1 MQTIHGYDRLGPE
14 QRGAVIALGNF
25 DGVHLGHRAVLDI
38 ARRLAGDSDAKLGV
52 ALFEPHPRR
61 YFAPDAR
68 TFRLMSPARRDATL
82 AGLGVAQL
90 HVLEFD
96 AAMAKM
102 SPEMFVQTVLA
113 DGLGIVGIATGTD
126 FRFGAGRAG
135 STVELAQLC
144 AERGIRSDF
153 AELTGNGSDK
163 VSSTR
168 IRKAILD
175 GNMQAAAEL
184 LGARW
189 TVDGIVAQG
198 NQRGRTIGFPTA
210 NIDMGDYV
218 RPAYGVYAVLVGIDG
233 EPARRAAVANIG
245 TRPTVDGVTE
255 VLEVHLLDFDGDLY
269 GRELAIEFHDHLRAE
284 HRFDGLD
291 ALKAQI
297 ALDAT
302 RARDVLMRVA
312 GPA

>member
-1 MQTIHGYDRLGPE
+1 MQVFHGYDRSEAGP
-14 QRGAVIALGNF
+14 RGAVIALGNF
-25 DGVHLGHRAVLDI
+25 DGVHIGHRAVLDV
-38 ARRLAGDSDAKLGV
+38 ARGLATEIRAGLGV

-68 TFRLMSPARRDATL
+68 SFRLMSQARRDATL
-82 AGLGVAQL
+82 EALGVVQL

-96 AAMAKM
+96 RAMAQM
-102 SPEMFVQTVLA
+102 TPEVFVQTVLA
-113 DGLGIVGIATGTD
+113 DGLGIAGIVTGSD

-135 STVELAQLC
+135 SVVELAQLC
-144 AERGIRSDF
+144 AALGIRSAF
-153 AELTGNGSDK
+153 AELEGNGSDK

-168 IRKAILD
+168 IRQAIHD
-175 GNMQAAAEL
+175 GNMLAAAEL

-189 TVDGIVAQG
+189 TVDGLVVQG

-218 RPAYGVYAVLVGIDG
+218 RPAYGVYAVQVGIDG
-233 EPARRAAVANIG
+233 EPAKRPAVANIG
-245 TRPTVDGVTE
+245 KRPTVDGVTE

-269 GRELAIEFHDHLRAE
+269 GRELAVEFHDHLRSE
-284 HRFDGLD
+284 RRFDGLD

-297 ALDAT
+297 ALDAGL
-302 RARDVLMRVA
+302 AREVLTRVA

>member
-1 MQTIHGYDRLGPE
+1 MQTLHGYDRIDAGH
-14 QRGAVIALGNF
+14 RGAVVALGNF
-25 DGVHLGHRAVLDI
+25 DGVHLGHRAVLDV
-38 ARRLAGDSDAKLGV
+38 ARNLAGAAGAKLGV

-61 YFAPDAR
+61 YFAPEAR
-68 TFRLMSPARRDATL
+68 AFRLMSPARRDALL
-82 AGLGVAQL
+82 ASLGVDQL

-96 AAMAKM
+96 AVMAQM
-102 SPEMFVQTVLA
+102 TPEGFVQTVLA
-113 DGLGIVGIATGTD
+113 DGLGINGIVTGAD
-126 FRFGAGRAG
+126 FRFGAGRTG

-144 AERGIRSDF
+144 DARGIQSAF
-153 AELTGNGSDK
+153 AELEGNGSDK

-168 IRKAILD
+168 IRQAIHD

-184 LGARW
+184 LGVRW
-189 TVDGIVAQG
+189 TVDGIVVQG

-210 NIDMGDYV
+210 NIDLGDYV
-218 RPAYGVYAVLVGIDG
+218 RPAYGVYAVRVGIDG
-233 EPARRAAVANIG
+233 QPADRPAVANIG

-255 VLEVHLLDFDGDLY
+255 LLEVHLLDFDGDLY
-269 GRELAIEFHDHLRAE
+269 GRELAVEFHDHLRAE
-284 HRFDGLD
+284 RRFDGLD

-302 RARDVLMRVA
+302 RARDVLTRVA

>member
-1 MQTIHGYDRLGPE
+1 MQTFHGYQRLEPE
-14 QRGAVIALGNF
+14 HRGAVIALGNF

-38 ARRLAGDSDAKLGV
+38 ARRLASDGDAKLGV

-68 TFRLMSPARRDATL
+68 AFRLMSPARRDATL
-82 AGLGVAQL
+82 DALGIAQL

-96 AAMAKM
+96 EAMAKM
-102 SPEMFVQTVLA
+102 SPEGFVQTVLD
-113 DGLGIVGIATGTD
+113 DGLGIGGIVTGSD

-144 AERGIRSDF
+144 TARGIRSEF

-168 IRKAILD
+168 IRKAIHD

-184 LGARW
+184 LGTRW
-189 TVDGIVAQG
+189 TVDGCVAQG

-233 EPARRAAVANIG
+233 EPASRAAVANIG
-245 TRPTVDGVTE
+245 KRPTVDGVTE
-255 VLEVHLLDFDGDLY
+255 VLEVHLLDFEGDLY

-297 ALDAT
+297 ALDAA
-302 RARDVLMRVA
+302 RARDVLTRVA

>member
-1 MQTIHGYDRLGPE
+1 MQVFHGYDRAKAGP
-14 QRGAVIALGNF
+14 RGAVIALGNF
-25 DGVHLGHRAVLDI
+25 DGVHIGHRAVLDV
-38 ARRLAGDSDAKLGV
+38 ARGLATGTGAALGV
-52 ALFEPHPRR
+52 ALFDPHPRR
-61 YFAPDAR
+61 YFAPEAR
-68 TFRLMSPARRDATL
+68 SFRLMSPARRDSTL
-82 AGLGVAQL
+82 EALGVVQL

-96 AAMAKM
+96 RAMAQM
-102 SPEMFVQTVLA
+102 TPEKFVRTVLA
-113 DGLGIVGIATGTD
+113 DGLGIAGIVTGSD
-126 FRFGAGRAG
+126 FRFGAGRTG

-144 AERGIRSDF
+144 SALGIGSAF
-153 AELTGNGSDK
+153 AELEGNGSDK

-168 IRKAILD
+168 IRQAIHD

-189 TVDGIVAQG
+189 TVDGVVEQG

-233 EPARRAAVANIG
+233 AAANRPAVANIG
-245 TRPTVDGVTE
+245 KRPTVDGVTE

-269 GRELAIEFHDHLRAE
+269 GRELAVEFHDHLRAE
-284 HRFDGLD
+284 RRFDGLD

-297 ALDAT
+297 ALDAGQ
-302 RARDVLMRVA
+302 ARDVLTRVA

>member
-1 MQTIHGYDRLGPE
+1 MQTLHGYDGIDAGH
-14 QRGAVIALGNF
+14 RGAVIALGNF
-25 DGVHLGHRAVLDI
+25 DGVHLGHRAVLDV
-38 ARRLAGDSDAKLGV
+38 ARKLADTAGAKLGV

-68 TFRLMSPARRDATL
+68 AFRLMNPARRDALL
-82 AGLGVAQL
+82 AALGVAQL

-96 AAMAKM
+96 AVMAQM
-102 SPEMFVQTVLA
+102 TPEAFVQRVLA
-113 DGLGIVGIATGTD
+113 DGLGISGIVTGAD

-144 AERGIRSDF
+144 AARNIRSDF
-153 AELTGNGSDK
+153 AELEGNGSDK

-168 IRKAILD
+168 IRQAIHD

-184 LGARW
+184 LGVRW
-189 TVDGIVAQG
+189 TVDGIVVHG

-210 NIDMGDYV
+210 NIDLGDYV
-218 RPAYGVYAVLVGIDG
+218 RPAYGVYAVMVGIDG
-233 EPARRAAVANIG
+233 EAATRPAVANIG
-245 TRPTVDGVTE
+245 KRPTVDGTTE
-255 VLEVHLLDFDGDLY
+255 LLEVHLLDFDGDLY
-269 GRELAIEFHDHLRAE
+269 GCELAVEFHDHLRPE
-284 HRFDGLD
+284 RRFDGLD

-297 ALDAT
+297 ALDAAS
-302 RARDVLMRVA
+302 ARDVLTRVA

>member
-1 MQTIHGYDRLGPE
+1 MQVFQGYDGLAPG

-25 DGVHLGHRAVLDI
+25 DGVHIGHRAVLDV
-38 ARRLAGDSDAKLGV
+38 ARRLASEAGARLGV

-68 TFRLMSPARRDATL
+68 SFRLMSPARRDATL
-82 AGLGVAQL
+82 ETLGVAQL

-96 AAMAKM
+96 AAIAQMT
-102 SPEMFVQTVLA
+102 PEAFVQTVLA
-113 DGLGIVGIATGTD
+113 DGLGIAGIVTGSD
-126 FRFGAGRAG
+126 FRFGTGRTG

-144 AERGIRSDF
+144 SARGIRSAF
-153 AELTGNGSDK
+153 AELEGNGSDK

-168 IRKAILD
+168 IRQAIHD
-175 GNMQAAAEL
+175 GDMQAAAEL

-189 TVDGIVAQG
+189 TVDGVVVQG

-210 NIDMGDYV
+210 NLDMGDYV

-233 EPARRAAVANIG
+233 EPANRPAVVNIG
-245 TRPTVDGVTE
+245 KRPTVDGVTE
-255 VLEVHLLDFDGDLY
+255 VLEVHLLEFDGDLY
-269 GRELAIEFHDHLRAE
+269 GRELAVEFHDHLRAE
-284 HRFDGLD
+284 RRFDGLD

-297 ALDAT
+297 ALDAA
-302 RARDVLMRVA
+302 RAREVLTRVA

>member
-1 MQTIHGYDRLGPE
+1 MQVIHGYDGLNPDS
-14 QRGAVIALGNF
+14 RGAVIALGNF
-25 DGVHLGHRAVLDI
+25 DGVHIGHRAVLDLT
-38 ARRLAGDSDAKLGV
+38 RSLACEAGAPLGV
-52 ALFEPHPRR
+52 ALFDPHPRR

-68 TFRLMSPARRDATL
+68 SFRLMSPARRDATL
-82 AGLGVAQL
+82 AALGVTRL

-96 AAMAKM
+96 QTMAQM
-102 SPEMFVQTVLA
+102 TPEDFVQRVLA
-113 DGLGIVGIATGTD
+113 DGLGIAGIVTGSD
-126 FRFGAGRAG
+126 FRFGVGRSG
-135 STVELAQLC
+135 STQELAELC
-144 AERGIRSDF
+144 AARGIRSAF
-153 AELTGNGSDK
+153 AKLAGNGADK

-168 IRKAILD
+168 IRQAIHD
-175 GNMQAAAEL
+175 GNMAAAAEL

-189 TVDGIVAQG
+189 TVDGVVAHGQ
-198 NQRGRTIGFPTA
+198 QRGRTIGFPTA

-233 EPARRAAVANIG
+233 APATRPAVVNIG
-245 TRPTVDGVTE
+245 KRPTVDGVTE
-255 VLEVHLLDFDGDLY
+255 VLEVHLLDFAGDLY

-297 ALDAT
+297 ARDAAQ
-302 RARDVLMRVA
+302 AREVLTHVA

>member
-1 MQTIHGYDRLGPE
+1 MRTFHGYDRLGPE
-14 QRGAVIALGNF
+14 QRGAVVALGNF

-38 ARRLAGDSDAKLGV
+38 ARRLAEDEGAKLGV

-61 YFAPDAR
+61 YFAPEAR
-68 TFRLMSPARRDATL
+68 AFRLMSPARRDATL
-82 AGLGVAQL
+82 DALGVAQL
-90 HVLEFD
+90 HILEFD
-96 AAMAKM
+96 AAMAQM
-102 SPEMFVQTVLA
+102 TPEIFVQTVLA
-113 DGLGIVGIATGTD
+113 DGLGIGGIVTGSD

-144 AERGIRSDF
+144 TARGIRSSF

-168 IRKAILD
+168 IRKAIHD

-189 TVDGIVAQG
+189 AVDGVVVQG

-218 RPAYGVYAVLVGIDG
+218 RPAYGVYAVLAGIDG
-233 EPARRAAVANIG
+233 EPAVRPAVANIG
-245 TRPTVDGVTE
+245 KRPTVDGVTE
-255 VLEVHLLDFDGDLY
+255 VLEVHLLDFEGDLY
-269 GRELAIEFHDHLRAE
+269 GRELAVEFHDHLRAE

-297 ALDAT
+297 ALDAA
-302 RARDVLMRVA
+302 RARDVLKRVA

>member
-1 MQTIHGYDRLGPE
+1 MRTFHGYDRLGPD
-14 QRGAVIALGNF
+14 QRGAVVALGNF

-38 ARRLAGDSDAKLGV
+38 ARRLAEDEGAKLGV

-61 YFAPDAR
+61 YFAPEAR
-68 TFRLMSPARRDATL
+68 AFRLMSPARRDATL
-82 AGLGVAQL
+82 DALGVAQL
-90 HVLEFD
+90 HILEFD
-96 AAMAKM
+96 AAMAQM
-102 SPEMFVQTVLA
+102 TPEIFVQTVLA
-113 DGLGIVGIATGTD
+113 DGLGIGGIVTGSD

-144 AERGIRSDF
+144 TARGIRSSF

-168 IRKAILD
+168 IRKAIHD

-189 TVDGIVAQG
+189 AVDGVVVQG

-255 VLEVHLLDFDGDLY
+255 VLEVHLLDFEGDLY

>member
-1 MQTIHGYDRLGPE
+1 MYVFHGYDRLEPGR
-14 QRGAVIALGNF
+14 RGAVIALGNF
-25 DGVHLGHRAVLDI
+25 DGVHIGHRAVLDL
-38 ARRLAGDSDAKLGV
+38 ARGLAAEAEAPLGV

-61 YFAPDAR
+61 YFAPAAR
-68 TFRLMSPARRDATL
+68 AFRLMSPSRRDATL
-82 AGLGVAQL
+82 EALGVAQL

-96 AAMAKM
+96 QAMARM
-102 SPEMFVQTVLA
+102 TPDEFVQTVLA
-113 DGLGIVGIATGTD
+113 DGLGIAGVVTGSD

-135 STVELAQLC
+135 STAELAQLC
-144 AERGIRSDF
+144 AARNIRSGF
-153 AELTGNGSDK
+153 AELEGNGSDK

-168 IRKAILD
+168 IRQAIHD

-184 LGARW
+184 LGVRW
-189 TVDGIVAQG
+189 TVDGIVVLG

-218 RPAYGVYAVLVGIDG
+218 RPAYGVYAVRVGIAG
-233 EPARRAAVANIG
+233 EAVTRPAVANIG
-245 TRPTVDGVTE
+245 KRPTVDGATE

-269 GRELAIEFHDHLRAE
+269 GQELAVEFHDHLRSE
-284 HRFDGLD
+284 RRFDGLE

-297 ALDAT
+297 ALDASQ
-302 RARDVLMRVA
+302 ARDVLTRVT

>member
-1 MQTIHGYDRLGPE
+1 MQIFHGYDRHEAGP
-14 QRGAVIALGNF
+14 RGGVIALGNF
-25 DGVHLGHRAVLDI
+25 DGVHIGHRAVLDV
-38 ARRLAGDSDAKLGV
+38 ARGLATETGAGLGV

-68 TFRLMSPARRDATL
+68 SFRLMSPARRDATL
-82 AGLGVAQL
+82 EALGVVQL

-96 AAMAKM
+96 RAMAQM
-102 SPEMFVQTVLA
+102 TPEDFVQTVLA
-113 DGLGIVGIATGTD
+113 DGLGIAGIVTGSD
-126 FRFGAGRAG
+126 FRFGAGRTG
-135 STVELAQLC
+135 SVVELAQLC
-144 AERGIRSDF
+144 AALGIRSAF
-153 AELTGNGSDK
+153 AELEGNGSDK

-168 IRKAILD
+168 IRQAIHD

-189 TVDGIVAQG
+189 TVDGVVVQG

-233 EPARRAAVANIG
+233 EAATRPAVANIG
-245 TRPTVDGVTE
+245 KRPTVDGVTE

-269 GRELAIEFHDHLRAE
+269 GRELAVEFHDHLRSE
-284 HRFDGLD
+284 RRFDGLD

-297 ALDAT
+297 ALDAGQ
-302 RARDVLMRVA
+302 ARDVLTRVA

>member
-1 MQTIHGYDRLGPE
+1 MRTFHGYDRLGPE
-14 QRGAVIALGNF
+14 QRGAVVALGNF

-38 ARRLAGDSDAKLGV
+38 ARRLAEDEGAKLGV

-61 YFAPDAR
+61 YFAPEAR
-68 TFRLMSPARRDATL
+68 AFRLMSPARRDATL
-82 AGLGVAQL
+82 DALGVAQL
-90 HVLEFD
+90 HILEFD
-96 AAMAKM
+96 AAMAQM
-102 SPEMFVQTVLA
+102 TPEIFVQTVLA
-113 DGLGIVGIATGTD
+113 DGLGIGGIVTGSD

-144 AERGIRSDF
+144 TARGIRSSF

-168 IRKAILD
+168 IRKAIHD

-189 TVDGIVAQG
+189 AVDGVVVQG

-233 EPARRAAVANIG
+233 EPAVRPAVANIG
-245 TRPTVDGVTE
+245 KRPTVDGVTE
-255 VLEVHLLDFDGDLY
+255 VLEVHLLDFEGDLY
-269 GRELAIEFHDHLRAE
+269 GRELAVEFHDHLRAE

-297 ALDAT
+297 ALDAA
-302 RARDVLMRVA
+302 RARDVLKRVA

>member
-1 MQTIHGYDRLGPE
+1 MRTFHGYDRLGPD
-14 QRGAVIALGNF
+14 QRGAVVALGNF

-38 ARRLAGDSDAKLGV
+38 ARRLAEDEGAKLGV

-61 YFAPDAR
+61 YFAPEAR
-68 TFRLMSPARRDATL
+68 AFRLMSPARRDATL
-82 AGLGVAQL
+82 DALGVAQL
-90 HVLEFD
+90 HILEFD
-96 AAMAKM
+96 AAMAQM
-102 SPEMFVQTVLA
+102 TPEIFVQTVLA
-113 DGLGIVGIATGTD
+113 DGLGIGGIVTGSD

-144 AERGIRSDF
+144 TAQGIRSSF

-168 IRKAILD
+168 IRKAIHD

-189 TVDGIVAQG
+189 AVDGVVVQG

-233 EPARRAAVANIG
+233 EPAVRPAVANIG
-245 TRPTVDGVTE
+245 KRPTVDGVTE
-255 VLEVHLLDFDGDLY
+255 VLEVHLLDFEGDLY
-269 GRELAIEFHDHLRAE
+269 GRELAVEFHDHLRAE

-297 ALDAT
+297 ALDAA
-302 RARDVLMRVA
+302 RARDVLKRVA

>member
-1 MQTIHGYDRLGPE
+1 MRTFHGYDRLGPD
-14 QRGAVIALGNF
+14 QRGAVVALGNF

-38 ARRLAGDSDAKLGV
+38 ARRLAEDEGAKLGV

-61 YFAPDAR
+61 YFAPEAR
-68 TFRLMSPARRDATL
+68 AFRLMSPARRDATL
-82 AGLGVAQL
+82 DALGVAQL
-90 HVLEFD
+90 HILEFD
-96 AAMAKM
+96 AAMAQM
-102 SPEMFVQTVLA
+102 TPEIFVQTVLA
-113 DGLGIVGIATGTD
+113 DGLGIGGIVTGSD

-144 AERGIRSDF
+144 TARGIRSSF

-168 IRKAILD
+168 IRKAIHD

-189 TVDGIVAQG
+189 AVDGVVVQG

-233 EPARRAAVANIG
+233 EPAVRPAVANIG
-245 TRPTVDGVTE
+245 KRPTVDGVTE
-255 VLEVHLLDFDGDLY
+255 VLEVHLLDFEGDLY
-269 GRELAIEFHDHLRAE
+269 GRELAVEFHDHLRAE

-297 ALDAT
+297 ALDAA
-302 RARDVLMRVA
+302 RARDVLKRVA